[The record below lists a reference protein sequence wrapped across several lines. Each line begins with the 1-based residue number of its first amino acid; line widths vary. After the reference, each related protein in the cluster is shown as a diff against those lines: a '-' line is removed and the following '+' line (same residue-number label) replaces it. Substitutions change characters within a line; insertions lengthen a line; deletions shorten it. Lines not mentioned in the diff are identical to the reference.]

1 MYVSLFAGVLSLPV
15 LESLLAAVA
24 GIHALLAGGPLAR
37 ADLTILFNMLE
48 SLNEAEDLIN
58 VTTDGEVVELAV
70 SQNTLTIDDE
80 GGTEVE
86 GIISGE
92 ATIVAAKLL
101 GQVSKHGD
109 LHSTETALLA
119 GLVGELL
126 MSEVGVNRGSND
138 LAVYIY
144 KLHYSYCS
152 L

>member
-1 MYVSLFAGVLSLPV
+1 MHVSLFAGVLSLPV
-15 LESLLAAVA
+15 LESLLTAVA

-58 VTTDGEVVELAV
+58 VTTDGEVVELTV
-70 SQNTLTIDDE
+70 SQDTLAIYDK

-92 ATIVAAKLL
+92 ATIVAAELL
-101 GQVSKHGD
+101 GQISKHGN
-109 LHSTETALLA
+109 LHSTEATLFT

-126 MSEVGVNRGSND
+126 VSEVGVN
-138 LAVYIY
+138 
-144 KLHYSYCS
+144 
-152 L
+152 

>member
-1 MYVSLFAGVLSLPV
+1 MHASLFASVLSLPV
-15 LESLLAAVA
+15 LESLLTTVA

-58 VTTDGEVVELAV
+58 VTTDGEVIELTV
-70 SQNTLTIDDE
+70 SQDTLAIYDK

-101 GQVSKHGD
+101 GQISKHGN
-109 LHSTETALLA
+109 LHSTEATLFT

-126 MSEVGVNRGSND
+126 VSEVRVN
-138 LAVYIY
+138 
-144 KLHYSYCS
+144 
-152 L
+152 

>member
-37 ADLTILFNMLE
+37 ANLAILFNMLE
-48 SLNEAEDLIN
+48 SLNEAENLIH
-58 VTTDGEVVELAV
+58 VTADGEVVELTV
-70 SQNTLTIDDE
+70 SQNTLAIDDK
-80 GGTEVE
+80 GGTEVQ

-92 ATIVAAKLL
+92 ATIVAAELL

-109 LHSTETALLA
+109 LHSTEATLLA

-126 MSEVGVNRGSND
+126 MSEVGVN
-138 LAVYIY
+138 
-144 KLHYSYCS
+144 
-152 L
+152 